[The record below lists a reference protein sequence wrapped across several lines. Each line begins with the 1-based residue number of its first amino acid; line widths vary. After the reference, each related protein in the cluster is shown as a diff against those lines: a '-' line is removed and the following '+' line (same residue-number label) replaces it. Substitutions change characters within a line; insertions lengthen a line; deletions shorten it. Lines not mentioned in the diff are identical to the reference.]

1 MSSELNTS
9 DAFGKMP
16 SLYTSARPVSTGE
29 RSVASGQAVSGA
41 ELSGSRPS
49 SAQPARAGSG
59 DMDLDREALE
69 EKAAELSEFM
79 QSRQRDLSFSV
90 DDDTGR
96 TVVKVINAQTEEVV
110 RQIPSEELLEIARR
124 IEDGESGM
132 LELEA

>member
-1 MSSELNTS
+1 
-9 DAFGKMP
+9 MP

-29 RSVASGQAVSGA
+29 RSVASGQTVSGT

-59 DMDLDREALE
+59 DLALDREALE

-96 TVVKVINAQTEEVV
+96 TVVKVINAQTDEVV